1 MASHHDPASGTD
13 GILLRH
19 SLNTKQAVAILLL
32 VLVVGIIGSMLEL
45 FLNWQAMRDEF
56 ETDTQQTIEVV
67 KGSAVEAAF
76 QINSELALGVADGLL
91 QRQTIA
97 QVSLTDNFGEVLAHS
112 STEPE
117 TTIGWLAERL
127 FGDIVSYSVPLVYH
141 ISPASS
147 QEVGQLE
154 LQLDAQ
160 ELTSRF
166 VERARV
172 NFVTGLLRA
181 VVVSLSAMLLFYYL
195 VTRPLVRVSHGIAA
209 VDPSQPGKGAIPAH
223 SGHDRDEL
231 GLLIRSFNKLL
242 AEFQRGLEQ
251 RDTAQR
257 ELKKLTE
264 GLEQLVEERTH
275 ELQVTLE
282 SLAREKDET
291 EQAFSR
297 LDEAHK
303 ELDRTNGLLVES
315 IQYARRIQTALLP
328 DKQALSQQLRDIH
341 VCWEP
346 LHLVGGDY
354 FWLENINGRSF
365 MAIIDCT
372 GHGVP
377 GAFMTL
383 VVASALDH
391 ILHKSREC
399 RPGQVLLQLDDA
411 VRSRLRQDRP
421 GSDSDDG
428 LDAAICVWDP
438 EHSTVTFAGA
448 NLPLIYVQDKQAI
461 SIRGDRMS
469 LGYRT
474 QAVPE
479 SFQEHVIS
487 VSEGM
492 SFYMLTDGMHDHVGG
507 DRGRLLGRKRLTQ
520 FIEEH
525 SDMPMAEQMM
535 AIEAFLARYRGQE
548 PRRDDMTLIGFT
560 PL

>member
-1 MASHHDPASGTD
+1 MASQHDSASGTD

-32 VLVVGIIGSMLEL
+32 VLVVGIIGSVLEL
-45 FLNWQAMRDEF
+45 YLNWQSMREEF
-56 ETDTQQTIEVV
+56 ETDTQQTIEMV
-67 KGSAVEAAF
+67 KGSASEAAF
-76 QINSELALGVADGLL
+76 QINSELALGVVDGLL

-97 QVSLTDNFGEVLAHS
+97 HVRMTDNFGDVLGQG
-112 STEPE
+112 STEPLS
-117 TTIGWLAERL
+117 TTGWLSERL
-127 FGDIVSYSVPLVYH
+127 FGDIVSYSVPLIYH
-141 ISPASS
+141 ASPAVSH
-147 QEVGQLE
+147 EVGQLE
-154 LQLDAQ
+154 LMLNAQ

-172 NFVTGLLRA
+172 NFYTGLLRA

-195 VTRPLVRVSHGIAA
+195 ITRPLVRVSHGIAA
-209 VDPSQPGKGAIPAH
+209 VDPSEPGKGTIESH
-223 SGHDRDEL
+223 IGHDKDEL
-231 GLLIRSFNKLL
+231 GLLTRSFNKLL
-242 AEFQRGLEQ
+242 TEFQRGLEQ

-303 ELDRTNGLLVES
+303 ELDRTNRLLVES

-328 DKQALSQQLRDIH
+328 DKQALGGQLREIH

-383 VVASALDH
+383 VVASALDQ
-391 ILHKSREC
+391 ILHKSHEC
-399 RPGQVLLQLDDA
+399 RPAQVLLQLDDA
-411 VRSRLRQDRP
+411 VRARLRQDRP

-438 EHSTVTFAGA
+438 ALSTVTFAGA
-448 NLPLIYVQDKQAI
+448 NLPLIYVQNKQAI

-479 SFQEHVIS
+479 SFQEHVVP

-492 SFYMLTDGMHDHVGG
+492 SFYMLTDGMHDHIGG
-507 DRGRLLGRKRLTQ
+507 ERGRLLGRKRLTQ
-520 FIEEH
+520 VIEEH
-525 SDMPMAEQMM
+525 SDMPMAEQLST
-535 AIEAFLARYRGQE
+535 IEAFLSQYRGQE